1 MAHTEFKIKY
11 HAPIQTRIVVVLM
24 LAVFVVGGVV
34 VTYQYGINEGE
45 QVKQAYLVKEIE
57 LNKRVAILTGVNQ
70 KLVES
75 NAMFERSG
83 KIDQQA
89 LQQIDMA
96 LLKMKEQFSDLKKE
110 VTFYKSLVTPSDIQ
124 RGVQIKSF
132 NIRSLMVPGTY
143 LAKLVLIQSKNNRY
157 VSGNISL
164 TINGLSSG
172 EVKSIDLK
180 TLINSEKKNLYFKFK
195 YFKNLEIDLVL
206 PEDFIPSSVI
216 IKISTKGGGSKI
228 KPFKKIYNWAE
239 LNSSR

>member
-11 HAPIQTRIVVVLM
+11 HAPIQMRIVAVLM
-24 LAVFVVGGVV
+24 LAIFVVGLV

-45 QVKQAYLVKEIE
+45 QVKQAYLIKKIE

-89 LQQIDMA
+89 LQQTDIA
-96 LLKMKEQFSDLKKE
+96 LRKMKEQFLDLKKE
-110 VTFYKSLVTPSDIQ
+110 VTFYKGLVTPSDIQ
-124 RGVQIKSF
+124 QGVQIKSF
-132 NIRSLMVPGTY
+132 NIRSLTVPGTY

-164 TINGLSSG
+164 TIDGLSSG
-172 EVKSIDLK
+172 EVKSIDLR
-180 TLINSEKKNLYFKFK
+180 TLINSEKKSLYFKFK

-206 PEDFIPSSVI
+206 PEDFIPSSAI
-216 IKISTKGGGSKI
+216 IEIFPEGSKI
-228 KPFKKIYNWAE
+228 KPFKKFYNWAE

>member
-1 MAHTEFKIKY
+1 MYTEFKIKH
-11 HAPIQTRIVVVLM
+11 HAPIQRHVFVVLM
-24 LAVFVVGGVV
+24 LVVFVVGLVAAYEYGV
-34 VTYQYGINEGE
+34 NEGE
-45 QVKQAYLVKEIE
+45 QVKQAYLMKEIE

-75 NAMFERSG
+75 NAMHERSG

-89 LQQIDMA
+89 LQQTDIA
-96 LLKMKEQFSDLKKE
+96 LLKMKEQFLDLKKE
-110 VTFYKSLVTPSDIQ
+110 VTFYKGLVTPSDIQ

-132 NIRSLMVPGTY
+132 NIRSLIVPGTY
-143 LAKLVLIQSKNNRY
+143 LAKLVLIQSKNNRF

-164 TINGLSSG
+164 TIDGLSSG
-172 EVKSIDLK
+172 EVKSIDLR
-180 TLINSEKKNLYFKFK
+180 TLINSEKKSLYFKFK

-216 IKISTKGGGSKI
+216 IKISPKGSKI

-239 LNSSR
+239 LNSSS